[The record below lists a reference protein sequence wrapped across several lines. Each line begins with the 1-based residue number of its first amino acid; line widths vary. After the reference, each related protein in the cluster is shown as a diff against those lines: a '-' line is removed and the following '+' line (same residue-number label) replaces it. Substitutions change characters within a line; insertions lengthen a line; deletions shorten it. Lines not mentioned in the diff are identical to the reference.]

1 MFRRGL
7 EALMFRSLNDA
18 IEKNSA
24 DLNDAIEK
32 GTIEGIHRGF
42 ENRAF
47 ENCDGKDNPDERCP
61 QKSGK
66 CICAYVYWRQLPE
79 WKQKLVE
86 KPPRPSEEE
95 CFEAIVTPII
105 KELLASKS
113 QKQMGE

>member
-1 MFRRGL
+1 MFRG
-7 EALMFRSLNDA
+7 LNDA
-18 IEKNSA
+18 IEKFSG
-24 DLNDAIEK
+24 LSDAIEK
-32 GTIEGIHRGF
+32 GTVEGIHRGF

-86 KPPRPSEEE
+86 QPPRPSPRDCINAVLDMMAQQVLERR
-95 CFEAIVTPII
+95 AM
-105 KELLASKS
+105 KLKGSRDASL
-113 QKQMGE
+113 